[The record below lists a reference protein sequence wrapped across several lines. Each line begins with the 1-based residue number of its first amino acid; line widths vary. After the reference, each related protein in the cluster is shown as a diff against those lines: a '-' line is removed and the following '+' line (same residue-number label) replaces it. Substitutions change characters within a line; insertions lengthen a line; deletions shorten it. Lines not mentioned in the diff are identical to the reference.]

1 MNRDLLNECIAI
13 SGSLP
18 EGDGQFAR
26 ANYKLSQLYHE
37 QGKLKEGEEYL
48 EKARAM
54 RRNMSNGTALE
65 DDESIDSYNKLNLWM
80 LW

>member
-1 MNRDLLNECIAI
+1 MLNKCVAI
-13 SGSLP
+13 SESLP

-37 QGKLKEGEEYL
+37 QGKVSEGDEFL
-48 EKARAM
+48 ERARAM
-54 RRNMSNGTALE
+54 KRNIFNRTTSD
-65 DDESIDSYNKLNLWM
+65 DDESIETYNKLNLWM